1 MLKSLSTSLIL
12 RGILA
17 VIVGILLLGLI
28 DIGAGVVALA
38 WPAPT
43 ALVLVLV
50 VAFWA
55 LFGGFSEVFTRGI
68 DVRRTERALHTGKR
82 LAGSL
87 NPKPSQAMT

>member
-1 MLKSLSTSLIL
+1 VLKSLSTWLIL

-28 DIGAGVVALA
+28 DIGAGVV
-38 WPAPT
+38 